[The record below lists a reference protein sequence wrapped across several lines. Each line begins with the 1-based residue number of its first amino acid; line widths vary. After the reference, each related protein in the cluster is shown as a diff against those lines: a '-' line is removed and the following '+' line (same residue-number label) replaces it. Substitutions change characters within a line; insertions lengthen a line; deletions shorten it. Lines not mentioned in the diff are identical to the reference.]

1 MHQIPKKAGSNNKES
16 RNNEKTIKANQ
27 PSKGDVMF
35 NGIVTGVGSTIAAS
49 TIIQTGKGVMA
60 TLSKHPLVM
69 LGLGITAGYLTHKY
83 RKEIISITSKTAE
96 QSKDFILRQKEA
108 LKDLLAED
116 QANPEEDDV
125 LK

>member
-60 TLSKHPLVM
+60 TLSNIPLSCWVW
-69 LGLGITAGYLTHKY
+69 
-83 RKEIISITSKTAE
+83 
-96 QSKDFILRQKEA
+96 
-108 LKDLLAED
+108 
-116 QANPEEDDV
+116 V
-125 LK
+125 

>member
-1 MHQIPKKAGSNNKES
+1 MNKISTKVDSNNKEP
-16 RNNEKTIKANQ
+16 RNNEKKIEANQ

-35 NGIVTGVGSTIAAS
+35 NGIVTGVGTTIAAS

-83 RKEIISITSKTAE
+83 RKEIISITGKTAE

-116 QANPEEDDV
+116 QTNPEDDDV

>member
-1 MHQIPKKAGSNNKES
+1 MNKSSTKADSNNKEPH
-16 RNNEKTIKANQ
+16 NNEKTTEANQ

-35 NGIVTGVGSTIAAS
+35 NGIVTGVGTTIAAS
-49 TIIQTGKGVMA
+49 TIIQTGKGVMG

-116 QANPEEDDV
+116 QANT
-125 LK
+125 